1 MANKFQH
8 LKMDQPSMKDAVDV
22 EDTDMLDGEAKDS
35 PVFMESNKTQQHTT
49 GNIPKDNLGGKN
61 DPNG

>member
-1 MANKFQH
+1 
-8 LKMDQPSMKDAVDV
+8 MKDAVNV